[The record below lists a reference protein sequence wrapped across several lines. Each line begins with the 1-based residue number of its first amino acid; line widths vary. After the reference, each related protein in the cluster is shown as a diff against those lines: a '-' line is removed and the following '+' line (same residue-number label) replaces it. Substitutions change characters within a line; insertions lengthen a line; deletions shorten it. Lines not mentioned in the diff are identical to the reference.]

1 MIAPFSSR
9 DPLSRIVS
17 RAPALGGWDQQQ
29 LDPFNFNSSFSSLA
43 PMQSSGAFR
52 LFRQLGIS
60 ELLSCDIAESP
71 TSFVLA
77 AELPGCSLKD
87 VQISIEGNVL
97 SIQADRRSTYCEDD
111 MLYHTREMVSGR
123 VSRSFELPQ
132 DAVLDKVDARFVN
145 GILHVTVP
153 KALTTPPSQGNR
165 RTVQITEG
173 ADDSSQQG
181 RASASASSGHAPSRT
196 QKQRSS

>member
-1 MIAPFSSR
+1 MIAPFTNNR

-17 RAPALGGWDQQQ
+17 RAPALGRWDQQQ
-29 LDPFNFNSSFSSLA
+29 LDPFNSSFSSLAMA

-52 LFRQLGIS
+52 LLRQLGIS

-71 TSFVLA
+71 TEYHIS

-87 VQISIEGNVL
+87 VQISVEGNVI
-97 SIQADRRSTYCEDD
+97 SVQADRRSTYCEDD

-145 GILHVTVP
+145 GILQVSVP

-173 ADDSSQQG
+173 TDEG
-181 RASASASSGHAPSRT
+181 RPASTASGNNAPNRAP
-196 QKQRSS
+196 KGRSS